1 MSSRMLANR
10 YELLEKIGDGGM
22 AVVYKAKDKLL
33 NRFVAVKIL
42 KPEFSKD
49 IKFLDSFQRE
59 SQAAASLS
67 HPNIVNVYD
76 VGREGNINFIVM
88 ELVVGK
94 PLSDII
100 EREGAL
106 DISRSIHIAKQ
117 IALALS
123 IAHKNNIIHRDV
135 KPHNIMITENGT
147 AKITDFG
154 IARAVSNSTIVGNTG
169 TIMGSV
175 HYFSPEQARGGYID
189 AKTDIY
195 SLGIVLYE
203 MLTGTIPFDGD
214 NPVQVALMHMNEE
227 MPLPTSLDPKI
238 PTMLEAVVL
247 KACDKYQ
254 VNRFKDADEFY
265 QALERVS
272 FSMLGFKSDTDYG
285 KSTITPPN
293 TPSNSNED
301 YDTYREYTPKGENM
315 NEYKENSN
323 KKRKKIRINKVKMLA
338 IVLALLCAI
347 PVSMMIL
354 SFIDGFG
361 KAKEL
366 AVPNVVGKTAEEA
379 KAILEEE
386 GFKVEIND
394 TIISSEYEPGEVTS
408 QDPEAGMMVK
418 VKGTTIVLNVCK
430 NKSEG
435 TIPDVTNRLVRD
447 AIYLLELNGFKQGEV
462 KAIDSD
468 LPKDTVVRQNPG
480 GNLPAEKGATVD
492 LFISKGATEPT
503 EAKMPTVLGLSQ
515 EKAQEVLV
523 EAGFTLGSVEKENST
538 AYAADV
544 VMWQQYAPGDMV
556 AKGKAVNIKISLG
569 SPQPQGPKNVSL
581 TIDYGAAK
589 GPVFFLTVIVSDEQG
604 FRTILSGVERIKDS
618 GSETITISGQ
628 GQGKVQVIFDN
639 DVVMTKNIDFN
650 TGAIT

>member
-49 IKFLDSFQRE
+49 AKFLESFQRE

-100 EREGAL
+100 ENEGSL
-106 DISRSIHIAKQ
+106 DIHRSIHIAKQ

-154 IARAVSNSTIVGNTG
+154 IARAVSNSTMVGNTG

-214 NPVQVALMHMNEE
+214 NPVQVALMHMNDEI
-227 MPLPTSLDPKI
+227 PLPTSFDPKI
-238 PTMLEAVVL
+238 PAMLEAVIL

-254 VNRFKDADEFY
+254 VNRFKDADEMY

-272 FSMLGFKSDTDYG
+272 FSMLGFKSDNVDYG
-285 KSTITPPN
+285 KSNIN
-293 TPSNSNED
+293 PSNE
-301 YDTYREYTPKGENM
+301 TYETHEEYPPKGEVM

-323 KKRKKIRINKVKMLA
+323 KKRKKVKVNKLKVLA

-354 SFIDGFG
+354 SFVDGFG
-361 KAKEL
+361 KDKEV

-379 KAILEEE
+379 KTLLEEE

-394 TIISSEYEPGEVTS
+394 TIISSEFEPGEVTS
-408 QDPEAGMMVK
+408 QDPEAGMVVK
-418 VKGTTIVLNVCK
+418 KKGTTILLNVCK

-435 TIPDVTNRLVRD
+435 TVPDVTNRLIRD

-462 KAIDSD
+462 KAIESD

-492 LFISKGATEPT
+492 LFISKGVEEPT
-503 EAKMPTVLGLSQ
+503 EAKMPTVLGLTLD
-515 EKAQEVLV
+515 KAQEVLT
-523 EAGFTLGSVEKENST
+523 EAGFVVGTTEKENST
-538 AYAADV
+538 AYAENV
-544 VMWQQYAPGDMV
+544 IMWQQYSPGDMV
-556 AKGKAVNIKISLG
+556 AKGKAVNLKISLG
-569 SPQPQGPKNVSL
+569 APQPVGPKNVSL
-581 TIDYGAAK
+581 TIDYSAAK
-589 GPVFFLTVIVSDEQG
+589 GPVFYLTVIVSDESG
-604 FRTILSGVERIKDS
+604 FRTIFSGVERFKET
-618 GSETITISGQ
+618 GSETITITGQ

-639 DVVMTKNIDFN
+639 DVILNKNVDFN

>member
-49 IKFLDSFQRE
+49 AKFLESFQRE

-100 EREGAL
+100 ENEGSL
-106 DISRSIHIAKQ
+106 DIHRSIHIAKQ

-154 IARAVSNSTIVGNTG
+154 IARAVSNSTMVGNTG

-214 NPVQVALMHMNEE
+214 NPVQVALMHMNDEI
-227 MPLPTSLDPKI
+227 PLPTSFDPKI
-238 PTMLEAVVL
+238 PAMLEAVIL

-254 VNRFKDADEFY
+254 VNRFKDADEMY

-272 FSMLGFKSDTDYG
+272 FSMLGFKSDNVDYG
-285 KSTITPPN
+285 KSNIN
-293 TPSNSNED
+293 PSNE
-301 YDTYREYTPKGENM
+301 TYEIHEEYPPKGEVM

-323 KKRKKIRINKVKMLA
+323 KKRKKVKVNKLKVLA

-354 SFIDGFG
+354 SFVDGFG
-361 KAKEL
+361 KDKEV

-379 KAILEEE
+379 KTLLEEE

-394 TIISSEYEPGEVTS
+394 TIISSEFEPGEVTS
-408 QDPEAGMMVK
+408 QDPEAGMVVK
-418 VKGTTIVLNVCK
+418 KKGTTILLNVCK

-435 TIPDVTNRLVRD
+435 TVPDVTNRLIRD

-462 KAIDSD
+462 KAIESD

-492 LFISKGATEPT
+492 LFISKGVEEPT
-503 EAKMPTVLGLSQ
+503 EAKMPTVLGLTLD
-515 EKAQEVLV
+515 KAQEVLT
-523 EAGFTLGSVEKENST
+523 EAGFVVGTTEKENST
-538 AYAADV
+538 AYAENV
-544 VMWQQYAPGDMV
+544 IMWQQYSPGDMV
-556 AKGKAVNIKISLG
+556 AKGKAVNLKISLG
-569 SPQPQGPKNVSL
+569 APQPVGPKNVSL
-581 TIDYGAAK
+581 TIDYSAAK
-589 GPVFFLTVIVSDEQG
+589 GPVFYLTVIVSDESG
-604 FRTILSGVERIKDS
+604 FRTIFSGVERFKET
-618 GSETITISGQ
+618 GSETITITGQ

-639 DVVMTKNIDFN
+639 DVILNKNVDFN